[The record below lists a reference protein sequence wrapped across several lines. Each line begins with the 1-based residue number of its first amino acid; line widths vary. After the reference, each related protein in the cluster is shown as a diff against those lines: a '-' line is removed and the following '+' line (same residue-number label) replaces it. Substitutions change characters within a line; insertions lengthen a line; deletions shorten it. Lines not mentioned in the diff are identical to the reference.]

1 MAEFLHDLNIHGAGQ
16 IQFKTTAGANAGK
29 IDQNGNDLVLSN
41 AVGDIIIGN
50 GSDDVFIGDG
60 TNAVDI
66 RFEQNMA
73 IFADS
78 SSTRT
83 LTLGG
88 ANTSL
93 ILESPTINGSVS
105 LGATTINNKLTLT
118 SSNGYIVFD
127 YEPSTGSNAE
137 YTNEVPLLKVDK
149 EGTEKTILSRL
160 SNNGALA
167 LGIDDTVA
175 IVAGDTKSVI
185 EDNHNYPNE
194 TVVLASEGGFT
205 AYGFPDN
212 NTSWSNRNVFQF
224 SSTSATASNNGLYL
238 GDGGATQFIDI
249 NRNLVNIG
257 TISSGAIT
265 ATDYRSSSHIY
276 LTSGDSWIFRST
288 GGTEYARIKSN
299 GYLGI
304 GTTNPDEKLHVM
316 YAHADGA
323 PTTYAKAVIEDTDAQ
338 LDLLSTSDGT
348 WGSSINLVEAAGS
361 GANTDV
367 WAMARKTTGGSGDSS
382 LNFNFGTG
390 NLHSNTTRVSFSS
403 TGNITANQLNLD
415 SIGDYITFYG
425 GGETNHSITSRQL
438 DGGTGD
444 DIRVNTYGSFIVN
457 LDSNNNQSTA
467 ANSSFFVGRHGSNA
481 SSISGTNLLFQ
492 IDGQTGDVLPGT
504 DNTHDLG
511 SSTKRWQNVVAVNL
525 HGDGSNITNVS
536 ATDST
541 KLPLAGGTMTG
552 DIDMNDEM
560 LTYHNGN
567 PELPQFRGKRSNTDL
582 DDRDWDTEGGWSY
595 TTFENNTTNKPSTGL
610 HNGNGLLSFNTHGGD
625 GTNNYMHQIAMTT
638 QTDKLWHRRRNG
650 TSWGNWEEIKKG
662 DITFASLTSKPTTL
676 AGYGIT
682 DAQASGNYITGTGSL
697 SAQDL
702 TNIGNLSG
710 TNTGDQVLPTDF
722 VSAAN
727 GGTFSGDIQAP
738 GIYVGSTN
746 TSYDF
751 YNNGTSYLN
760 GAVTIDDNL
769 TVTGNLSITGD
780 INSYNVTD
788 LDVVDK
794 TITIGKGQ
802 TEANSGGSGII
813 VDGSNASILWDESN
827 SSWDFNKYIVVPKIV
842 IGSDEDSWIEDVG
855 DSTMQF
861 VVGNVL
867 SAQLQ
872 SGGNLILPGTI
883 SATSG
888 TFTGNVTIDKNT
900 PKLTLGE
907 INNTTGNAK
916 IQLYSKNNNVSNGF
930 AIQYN
935 KNTSIDRL
943 EFIDGG
949 GTAAFQF
956 HNGGNAT
963 FEGDITANGTVL
975 TGATDISG
983 KVSKSGDT
991 ITSGTSIGLTIN
1003 HDTFEQGLVLHRNH
1017 ADNAPSIL
1025 FKNNSGTIGTLF
1037 AIASDD
1043 NPYWRFAGNA
1053 TNYKI
1058 WHAGN
1063 DGTTSGLDADKLDGN
1078 HASAFLLKTGGT
1090 MTGSLTLG
1098 SDTNEKDFKVYG
1110 NDTGE
1115 LLQWLGSQSKLRIN
1129 HDTDDAG
1136 LEIFTV
1142 ASAQPTSH
1150 QIKIG
1155 RDAGQYLGIRV
1166 DDGRSYFIHK
1176 QDENGATDNH
1186 HQTNQI
1192 WTDGGGTHTWN
1203 WDIADS
1209 SGSSP
1214 SNKMQL
1220 NSSGALSLAG
1230 NLTATGATFSGNV
1243 EVGANTLNFAD
1254 DGKAR
1259 FGNSTDL
1266 QIYHD
1271 GSDSIIKDAGTGSLD
1286 ILSSHVHIKSSGGTS
1301 NLAQFFS
1308 GGHSYIYANNVL
1320 RIEATTSGASI
1331 TGNLAVSGTVDG
1343 RDIATDGTKLD
1354 TIATNATAN
1363 AGTVT
1368 SVTAG
1373 NGMTQTGTSTVNPTL
1388 NVVGGDGITA
1398 NANDIAIDYS
1408 TATANII
1415 NSASTGTPSS
1425 NAAILFN
1432 DSGGVNKAALS
1443 SINIS
1448 HFNNNSNFTSNTGTV
1463 TAVTVGTGLD
1473 VLNGTTTPSISL
1485 DLTEI
1490 TLGPGLDSTA
1500 TGLSLDFTEFAAF
1513 NSSNNTVDHIIGIDD
1528 ESEETKINP
1537 GQFTYQTLT
1546 AHFSQSTGSSST
1558 FNIPMNNTTESTTAT
1573 YYHVWTPPFDGKVKT
1588 MIMKHAHGTSPSL
1601 VSAQPTKFRVAVN
1614 GTGADYTSSSFL
1626 TRVRVEGRNDDYYAY
1641 IKDDNINQSFS
1652 AGDRVYFQ
1660 FLNSSSS
1667 VLWRNCS
1674 VSIVVEYNIT

>member
-1 MAEFLHDLNIHGAGQ
+1 MPIPFLHNILIKDENH
-16 IQFKTTAGANAGK
+16 IQFSTTAGANAGK
-29 IDQNGNDLVLSN
+29 IDQSGNDLVISN

-50 GSDDVFIGDG
+50 GSDDVYIGDG

-78 SSTRT
+78 NSTRT

-88 ANTSL
+88 TNTSL
-93 ILESPTINGSVS
+93 ILESPTINGSLT
-105 LGATTINNKLTLT
+105 LGATTINNKLTFT
-118 SSNGYIVFD
+118 TANGYIVFD

-137 YTNEVPLLKVDK
+137 YSSEVPLLKVDHA
-149 EGTEKTILSRL
+149 GTEKTILSRL
-160 SNNGALA
+160 TNNAALA
-167 LGIDDTVA
+167 IGNDDTVA

-185 EDNHNYPNE
+185 KDNWNYPNE
-194 TVVLASEGGFT
+194 NVLFAAEGGFY
-205 AYGFPDN
+205 AFGFPDN
-212 NTSWSNRNVFQF
+212 NVTWANRNVFQF
-224 SSTSATASNNGLYL
+224 RSESATASNNGLYI
-238 GDGGATQFIDI
+238 GDGGQTQFIDI

-257 TISSGAIT
+257 TISNTGDVTIT
-265 ATDYRSSSHIY
+265 NGNIIFSSQY
-276 LTSGDSWIFRST
+276 
-288 GGTEYARIKSN
+288 
-299 GYLGI
+299 GI
-304 GTTNPDEKLHVM
+304 RF
-316 YAHADGA
+316 
-323 PTTYAKAVIEDTDAQ
+323 TDANTRIYTNTDSPEDLIIEADQ
-338 LDLLSTSDGT
+338 DLLLTPDGQV
-348 WGSSINLVEAAGS
+348 SI
-361 GANTDV
+361 
-367 WAMARKTTGGSGDSS
+367 
-382 LNFNFGTG
+382 TG
-390 NLHSNTTRVSFSS
+390 NLAVSG
-403 TGNITANQLNLD
+403 TV
-415 SIGDYITFYG
+415 
-425 GGETNHSITSRQL
+425 
-438 DGGTGD
+438 DGVD
-444 DIRVNTYGSFIVN
+444 
-457 LDSNNNQSTA
+457 
-467 ANSSFFVGRHGSNA
+467 
-481 SSISGTNLLFQ
+481 ISGLPTFSTVGTNFAE
-492 IDGQTGDVLPGT
+492 
-504 DNTHDLG
+504 LG
-511 SSTKRWQNVVAVNL
+511 NVSVPSYIRINADETLSYLSASQFLSAIGGV
-525 HGDGSNITNVS
+525 DGS
-536 ATDST
+536 AY
-541 KLPLAGGTMTG
+541 LPLAGGTLTG
-552 DIDMNDEM
+552 DLTISHTDSSDAFILKLTQGNNGSGVGIQFND
-560 LTYHNGN
+560 N
-567 PELPQFRGKRSNTDL
+567 PAGAQKGYILHRHSDSESYGGGASFQFRSTEDDLVLAVGNADSTHGRVVVWSGQNNSEPDYGFAQDIDTGMLRTGANAMRFVTGGSAVLDL
-582 DDRDWDTEGGWSY
+582 DSSQNA
-595 TTFENNTTNKPSTGL
+595 TFS
-610 HNGNGLLSFNTHGGD
+610 
-625 GTNNYMHQIAMTT
+625 GTV
-638 QTDKLWHRRRNG
+638 
-650 TSWGNWEEIKKG
+650 S
-662 DITFASLTSKPTTL
+662 AS
-676 AGYGIT
+676 
-682 DAQASGNYITGTGSL
+682 
-697 SAQDL
+697 
-702 TNIGNLSG
+702 NLSG
-710 TNTGDQVLPTDF
+710 TNTGDQDL
-722 VSAAN
+722 SGLAAASHTHAAGDITSGTLAVAR
-727 GGTFSGDIQAP
+727 GGTGLTADTTYINANSFANFASSGNDWDTITTR
-738 GIYVGSTN
+738 GSYRLTGSTN
-746 TSYDF
+746 NPFGGAHSTGIVITQGSGDYGIQLFSSASTD
-751 YNNGTSYLN
+751 NGTGIAYRYRGTSWQDWQYL
-760 GAVTIDDNL
+760 VTK
-769 TVTGNLSITGD
+769 TYGD
-780 INSYNVTD
+780 GRY
-788 LDVVDK
+788 
-794 TITIGKGQ
+794 GK
-802 TEANSGGSGII
+802 I
-813 VDGSNASILWDESN
+813 AS
-827 SSWDFNKYIVVPKIV
+827 P
-842 IGSDEDSWIEDVG
+842 
-855 DSTMQF
+855 
-861 VVGNVL
+861 
-867 SAQLQ
+867 
-872 SGGNLILPGTI
+872 
-883 SATSG
+883 
-888 TFTGNVTIDKNT
+888 TFTGT
-900 PKLTLGE
+900 PAAPTAAAGT
-907 INNTTGNAK
+907 NTTQIATTAFV
-916 IQLYSKNNNVSNGF
+916 STAVSNLVDSAPAALDTLNELAAALGDDANF
-930 AIQYN
+930 S
-935 KNTSIDRL
+935 TTVTDSI
-943 EFIDGG
+943 
-949 GTAAFQF
+949 A
-956 HNGGNAT
+956 
-963 FEGDITANGTVL
+963 
-975 TGATDISG
+975 G

-1017 ADNAPSIL
+1017 SDNAASIL
-1025 FKNNSGTIGTLF
+1025 FKNNSGKIGTLF
-1037 AIASDD
+1037 AIASDS

-1063 DGTTSGLDADKLDGN
+1063 DGANSGLDADTLDGS
-1078 HASAFLLKTGGT
+1078 HKSAFVLKAGDT

-1155 RDAGQYLGIRV
+1155 RDSGQYLGIRV
-1166 DDGRSYFIHK
+1166 DDGRSYFIHR
-1176 QDENGATDNH
+1176 QDENGGTDNH